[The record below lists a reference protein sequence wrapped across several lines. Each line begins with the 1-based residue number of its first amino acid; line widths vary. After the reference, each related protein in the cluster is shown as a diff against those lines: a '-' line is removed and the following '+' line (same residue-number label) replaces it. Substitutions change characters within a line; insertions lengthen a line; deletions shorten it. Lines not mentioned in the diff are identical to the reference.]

1 MNVTGFKHMQVN
13 IMQFLSTNS
22 TEKRNW
28 HNSVRMHLTDIAHSE
43 LQQAATQVIH
53 LYCLNTSS
61 PISTAPVHVSH

>member
-1 MNVTGFKHMQVN
+1 
-13 IMQFLSTNS
+13 
-22 TEKRNW
+22 
-28 HNSVRMHLTDIAHSE
+28 MHLTDIAHSE